1 MNLHNTFRIFNEFPR
16 ILVMI
21 WCSLSIIILK
31 FLKLNNKKEL
41 VPIVIPNEKLI
52 FISYLVLI
60 FCLPDLILTK
70 LGMVNH
76 SELAIMENEIFVGYN
91 FSVMF
96 KIILSFNFLSLNQ
109 AKGSISVCF
118 NPTLTF
124 C

>member
-1 MNLHNTFRIFNEFPR
+1 MYFLDENNFFYNHQGEMNLHNTSRIFNEFPR

-31 FLKLNNKKEL
+31 FSKLNSKKEL
-41 VPIVIPNEKLI
+41 IPIVIPNEKLI

-76 SELAIMENEIFVGYN
+76 SELAITENEILVGSGIVVLAGL
-91 FSVMF
+91 F
-96 KIILSFNFLSLNQ
+96 
-109 AKGSISVCF
+109 
-118 NPTLTF
+118 TF
-124 C
+124 WREHIKKQ